1 MSRVGKKPIDIPDK
15 VDVTIEDETIK
26 AKGPLGELSL
36 EFPDVVKVELT
47 DNTVVV
53 SLARTENK
61 FKPYWGLYRA
71 LIANIIQGVHE
82 GFQKKLSIEG
92 VGYRAE
98 IKGDEL
104 VLNLGY
110 SHPVIMEIPKDLKIE
125 VEKNMITVFGIDK
138 QRVGQMAADIRSKR
152 KPEPYKGKGI
162 RYEGEHVRRKAGKR
176 AIAGGGS

>member
-15 VDVTIEDETIK
+15 VQVTIEDETLK

-36 EFPDVVKVELT
+36 VIPDVVKVEQT
-47 DNTVVV
+47 DKFVTVT
-53 SLARTENK
+53 LARHENK

-71 LIANIIQGVHE
+71 LIANIIHGVHE
-82 GFQKKLSIEG
+82 GFEKKLQIEG

-98 IKGDEL
+98 VQGKEL
-104 VLNLGY
+104 ILNLGY
-110 SHPVIMEIPKDLKIE
+110 SHPVVMEIPEDLKIE
-125 VEKNMITVFGIDK
+125 VEKNIIKVSGIDK

-176 AIAGGGS
+176 AIAGGGA